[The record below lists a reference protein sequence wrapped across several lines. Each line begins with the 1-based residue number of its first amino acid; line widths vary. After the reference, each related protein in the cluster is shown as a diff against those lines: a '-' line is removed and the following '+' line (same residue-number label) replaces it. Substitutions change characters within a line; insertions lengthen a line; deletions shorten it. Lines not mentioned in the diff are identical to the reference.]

1 MTEFHPSNDR
11 IGGTLNHLG
20 LKNSTAL
27 RVDNVIFVGR
37 VTGVDLQ
44 IGQPLTGGIAGQVR
58 QGSCCIRS
66 ASRILG

>member
-27 RVDNVIFVGR
+27 RVANVIFVDR
-37 VTGVDLQ
+37 FTGGGLQ
-44 IGQPLTGGIAGQVR
+44 VSQPLTGGIAGQAR
-58 QGSCCIRS
+58 QGSPCIRS
-66 ASRILG
+66 ASRISG

>member
-27 RVDNVIFVGR
+27 RVDDVILVGR
-37 VTGVDLQ
+37 VADVDLQ
-44 IGQPLTGGIAGQVR
+44 ISQPLTDGIAGQAR
-58 QGSCCIRS
+58 QGSPCIHS
-66 ASRILG
+66 ASRISG